1 MEEVQERTA
10 LLDKIVFGNIQIL
23 QFADMK
29 DLIDREIVEVSTSK
43 VKYVTASGEEFST
56 LLIEQDGVIDKMK
69 AGSMMSK
76 GKKVDYCS
84 LETTVGNEEFGNL
97 YCYTFDDY
105 IGKLMTI
112 QDHLEAEYG
121 IVADLS
127 DMTVKEIE
135 INRTFR
141 LNGDFEQYHRV
152 LNLIMTN
159 LPSQFRNQSDW
170 KKVEKGSS
178 RYQTY
183 CATSSRTQKSKR
195 YMLFKIYD
203 KTAALEQT
211 IVLTDSYMRVELR
224 LIGAEKVK
232 KALHTNRF
240 FEMSDELFNS
250 YFDDQ
255 MYKLIQKPLSKWKS
269 TRDKKLLELIKG
281 ERSRDIRHW
290 QTNVLRILQN
300 EEIAQKRPVLLDIEE
315 LIPLIDKLDLSANR
329 KWDVKNNF
337 RKQAKKYESVFCN
350 NDHLKLDEII
360 QKITVKDTGIDD
372 MVPGIGGM
380 SKSA

>member
-1 MEEVQERTA
+1 MSLFSDWRCYLEEVQERTA

-127 DMTVKEIE
+127 DMTVKAIE

-141 LNGDFEQYHRV
+141 LSGDF
-152 LNLIMTN
+152 
-159 LPSQFRNQSDW
+159 
-170 KKVEKGSS
+170 
-178 RYQTY
+178 
-183 CATSSRTQKSKR
+183 
-195 YMLFKIYD
+195 
-203 KTAALEQT
+203 
-211 IVLTDSYMRVELR
+211 
-224 LIGAEKVK
+224 
-232 KALHTNRF
+232 
-240 FEMSDELFNS
+240 
-250 YFDDQ
+250 
-255 MYKLIQKPLSKWKS
+255 
-269 TRDKKLLELIKG
+269 
-281 ERSRDIRHW
+281 
-290 QTNVLRILQN
+290 
-300 EEIAQKRPVLLDIEE
+300 
-315 LIPLIDKLDLSANR
+315 
-329 KWDVKNNF
+329 
-337 RKQAKKYESVFCN
+337 
-350 NDHLKLDEII
+350 
-360 QKITVKDTGIDD
+360 
-372 MVPGIGGM
+372 
-380 SKSA
+380 